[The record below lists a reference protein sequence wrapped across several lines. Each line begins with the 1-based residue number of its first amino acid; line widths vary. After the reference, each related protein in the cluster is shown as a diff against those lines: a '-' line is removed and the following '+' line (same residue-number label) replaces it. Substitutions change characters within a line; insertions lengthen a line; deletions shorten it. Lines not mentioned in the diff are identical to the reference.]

1 MSFSSLA
8 SLGYAFLNEGAAVV
22 AEAAAT
28 PAVEEHHGVSPK
40 AEHLLNVPVLTN
52 SVLTAVIVCSLI
64 VWFVSRAMKQRAMLP
79 GKRQNFVEMIVEFLY
94 NQVENIVGAKVAPK
108 AFPLL
113 ATIFIYTL
121 VSNYFALLP
130 GVGSIGLSHSVG
142 AGLATNQVDVPLLRA
157 NTADMNMTIGMA
169 AVAMIVWFGITM
181 KEIGFMGFISHTF
194 GVKGGV
200 TGLMRYGLMPIF
212 ILVGFIELFSM
223 AFRPVTLSFRLF
235 GNNYAGESLIHTM
248 GGLVNSKI
256 PALDFIASTVLPIP
270 FYFLE
275 LLVGAMQALVFALL
289 VSVYIKLTTTHDE
302 EHGDDSHGHAA
313 H

>member
-1 MSFSSLA
+1 MSFSALA
-8 SLGYAFLNEGAAVV
+8 SFGYAFLTEGAAVA
-22 AEAAAT
+22 AEAAGAA
-28 PAVEEHHGVSPK
+28 PVEEHHGVSAK
-40 AEHLLNVPVLTN
+40 AERLLDLPVLTN
-52 SVLTAVIVCSLI
+52 SILTAAIVCCI
-64 VWFVSRAMKQRAMLP
+64 IIWFVSRAMKQRAMLP
-79 GKRQNFVEMIVEFLY
+79 GKRQNFVEMLVEFLY
-94 NQVENIVGAKVAPK
+94 NQVENIVGPKVAPK

-121 VSNYFALLP
+121 ISNYFALLP
-130 GVGSIGLSHSVG
+130 GVGSIGFSSQVG
-142 AGLATNQVDVPLLRA
+142 TGLATHQVDVPLLRA

-169 AVAMIVWFGITM
+169 AVAMIVWFGLTI

-200 TGLMRYGLMPIF
+200 TGMMRYGLMPIF

-223 AFRPVTLSFRLF
+223 AFRPVTLSFRLY

-248 GGLVNSKI
+248 GSLVNSKI

-289 VSVYIKLTTTHDE
+289 VTVYIKLTTTHDE
-302 EHGDDSHGHAA
+302 EHGDEGHGHHA

>member
-1 MSFSSLA
+1 MSLLSLA

-22 AEAAAT
+22 AEAAA
-28 PAVEEHHGVSPK
+28 PAAEEHHGVSAK
-40 AEHLLNVPVLTN
+40 AEALPGMAFVTN
-52 SVLTAVIVCSLI
+52 SMITALIICCVII
-64 VWFVSRAMKQRAMLP
+64 WFVQRAMKSRALLP

-94 NQVENIVGAKVAPK
+94 NQVENIVGKAVAPK

-113 ATIFIYTL
+113 ATIFIFTL
-121 VSNYFALLP
+121 VSNYFGLLP
-130 GVGSIGLSHSVG
+130 GVGSIGFGKHVG
-142 AGLATNQVDVPLLRA
+142 AGLAAQHLETPFLRS

-169 AVAMIVWFGITM
+169 LIAIVVWLWITF
-181 KEIGFMGFISHTF
+181 KELGFMGFIHHTF

-200 TGLMRYGLMPIF
+200 TGAMKYGLMPIF
-212 ILVGFIELFSM
+212 ILVGFIEVFSM
-223 AFRPVTLSFRLF
+223 CFRPVTLSFRLY

-248 GGLVNSKI
+248 GGLVHSGI
-256 PALDFIASTVLPIP
+256 PAVDFMASVLLPIP

-275 LLVGAMQALVFALL
+275 LLVGLMQALVFSLL

-302 EHGDDSHGHAA
+302 EHGEDDHAHA